1 MPAKYFVSVSKSPR
15 KSLMKIPFVW
25 QVRLLD
31 ALTLLETDPYL
42 GEKMTGKLKDRRK
55 IKIYPYRIVYRVQED
70 IKFIRVLEIEHR
82 GNMSYD

>member
-1 MPAKYFVSVSKSPR
+1 MSTKYFVSVSKSPR
-15 KSLMKIPFVW
+15 KSLAKIPFVW

-42 GEKMTGKLKDRRK
+42 GEKMTGKMKDRRK
-55 IKIYPYRIVYRVQED
+55 IKIYPYRIVYRVQEN

-82 GNMSYD
+82 GSMSYD

>member
-1 MPAKYFVSVSKSPR
+1 
-15 KSLMKIPFVW
+15 MKIPFVW

>member
-15 KSLMKIPFVW
+15 KSLTKIPFVW
-25 QVRLLD
+25 QVRLLG